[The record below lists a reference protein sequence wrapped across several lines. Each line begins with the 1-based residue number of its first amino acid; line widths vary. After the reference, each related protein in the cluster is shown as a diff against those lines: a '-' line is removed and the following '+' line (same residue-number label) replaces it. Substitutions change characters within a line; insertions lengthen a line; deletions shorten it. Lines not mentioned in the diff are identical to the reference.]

1 MFFPSWQKPT
11 LNDSLSLIQIFSD
24 DSEEGEEDVS
34 DGDEDV
40 ENEKPKMGVQV
51 GKAEVQPSK
60 EEQEKALNEEQFRL
74 REMMIKKKHK
84 VCSFHPP
91 MFVLFCAQLWAGLPY
106 HMVFSLNTF
115 EFSNH
120 LANVAK
126 VKKLE
131 SSQTKIWN

>member
-91 MFVLFCAQLWAGLPY
+91 MRLFCFALSCGRIALPY
-106 HMVFSLNTF
+106 GIFFEYFRVFKPPS
-115 EFSNH
+115 
-120 LANVAK
+120 
-126 VKKLE
+126 
-131 SSQTKIWN
+131 